1 MTNKVYDVL
10 KWISVIVVPALVLLI
25 NTLGQIWN
33 WEYTKEISMTVSAIG
48 VFIGA
53 VIQISSAKYN
63 KGQEYG
69 QIDNNND
76 DNNN

>member
-25 NTLGQIWN
+25 NTLGEIWG
-33 WEYTKEISMTVSAIG
+33 WQHTAEISATISAIG

-53 VIQISSAKYN
+53 LIQISSARYN
-63 KGQEYG
+63 KAQEEKK
-69 QIDNNND
+69 D
-76 DNNN
+76 